1 MWNKADQI
9 LQNEVR
15 KIDVKIRGHYSAI
28 KKLEAD
34 KKMINIKINNKLA
47 HPD

>member
-15 KIDVKIRGHYSAI
+15 KINTKIEGHEREIRKLQAT
-28 KKLEAD
+28 KKE
-34 KKMINIKINNKLA
+34 IQEKINK
-47 HPD
+47 